1 MGILLKNI
9 CADDSRKLEESG
21 PPNLSEKYVTFAV
34 GKNLGED
41 KNANALKVR
50 RAGLQKDGSKVVFGV
65 PKPGKKRKF
74 MEVSKH
80 YNTDKPEK
88 STEKSDSI
96 KFAKYLMPQASQ
108 LWRNTSK
115 VDIKGRRVTNLNT
128 RAPKALRSQNVQ
140 VSSTVDKDNNSTVD
154 KDKPVT
160 AISVLNG
167 GESSLVTTSSNEE
180 KHSSMETGSFP
191 HVLENV
197 DTAVIESSVQSVPGI
212 PSSKKKSTTVVA
224 EMEEKRRVLSAMDK
238 FSRSEVKGSE
248 NPGTRSADVIEPRRS
263 NRRIQPTSRVSFLE
277 THACR
282 IFTGRIAKLSDC
294 FQGSWCF
301 TRKRCQADASGGNI
315 AYDSD
320 FFAANGKRVP
330 YFVSLFLSLRDDPSR
345 LFLLPIVGNS
355 NNILYPKEDKER
367 KVLLFACRNCYHQ
380 VPRSPLHCGSFR

>member
-301 TRKRCQADASGGNI
+301 TRKRCQADASGCI
-315 AYDSD
+315 D
-320 FFAANGKRVP
+320 
-330 YFVSLFLSLRDDPSR
+330 
-345 LFLLPIVGNS
+345 
-355 NNILYPKEDKER
+355 
-367 KVLLFACRNCYHQ
+367 C
-380 VPRSPLHCGSFR
+380 